1 MRSLAT
7 SLVALAAA
15 GLLLTQATASDASWS
30 ARVIARGDEIAR
42 KVSRLRGLKIKR
54 PIAMGVM
61 SEDAIRAR
69 ILERLAEDSPPAR
82 RAAEAAMA
90 RRWGLVP
97 WELDLDQL
105 TIDLLTEQI
114 AGFYDP
120 VEKKLYV
127 ADKPGGDDTWAGML
141 LAHEIVHALQDQHFD
156 LEPWMKAVA
165 HDGDAHAARA
175 ALVEGDGVALML
187 EYTLAEQ
194 GLPPPWSNPAIVR
207 LLTTS
212 LDPVGGGDL
221 LGRAPLAIRQSLMFP
236 YVRGLEFVAHLRR
249 TQPWRRVDDAF
260 RRPPRSTEQILH
272 PELYLADE
280 KPHVITAVV
289 PPGMREVHQAVW
301 GEAGWSM
308 FYETHGVAPATAMS
322 AAAGWGGDRVLL
334 VAATGDAGATAAP
347 VRTTGLALLTFDTA
361 LDATEA
367 WAALT
372 HALDALVIGAEI
384 SSATDRHRWLDAT
397 GRITAAERRGAA
409 IAIVTGAPL
418 PAWRA
423 LLDGVWTWKVVGAPP
438 PPSPGP
444 VTEPE
449 PLGAP

>member
-1 MRSLAT
+1 M
-7 SLVALAAA
+7 
-15 GLLLTQATASDASWS
+15 
-30 ARVIARGDEIAR
+30 
-42 KVSRLRGLKIKR
+42 
-54 PIAMGVM
+54 
-61 SEDAIRAR
+61 
-69 ILERLAEDSPPAR
+69 
-82 RAAEAAMA
+82 
-90 RRWGLVP
+90 
-97 WELDLDQL
+97 
-105 TIDLLTEQI
+105 
-114 AGFYDP
+114 
-120 VEKKLYV
+120 
-127 ADKPGGDDTWAGML
+127 
-141 LAHEIVHALQDQHFD
+141 
-156 LEPWMKAVA
+156 
-165 HDGDAHAARA
+165 
-175 ALVEGDGVALML
+175 
-187 EYTLAEQ
+187 
-194 GLPPPWSNPAIVR
+194 
-207 LLTTS
+207 
-212 LDPVGGGDL
+212 
-221 LGRAPLAIRQSLMFP
+221 
-236 YVRGLEFVAHLRR
+236 RGLEFVAHLRR

-272 PELYLADE
+272 PELDLADE
-280 KPHVITAVV
+280 KPHVITAVA

-397 GRITAAERRGAA
+397 GRITAAERTRRGHRHRHRRAA
-409 IAIVTGAPL
+409 AGVAGT
-418 PAWRA
+418 
-423 LLDGVWTWKVVGAPP
+423 LDGVWTWKVVGAPP

-449 PLGAP
+449 PWARRDRGVIARSGETWNPLGR